1 MRTAGIVP
9 VGASYRVTGAKR
21 VIVDAATPLLP
32 PGFDDQ
38 PKRGFAM
45 PFGSW
50 LRGPLSDVL
59 EDTLSDRSLRSR
71 GLLDVREAA
80 SVRDSFLRGE
90 IGWAEPWLLMMIEL
104 WCRVVLE
111 GAPRAAGVGVR
122 AAVA

>member
-1 MRTAGIVP
+1 
-9 VGASYRVTGAKR
+9 
-21 VIVDAATPLLP
+21 
-32 PGFDDQ
+32 
-38 PKRGFAM
+38 M

-59 EDTLSDRSLRSR
+59 EDTLSDSSVRSR
-71 GLLDVREAA
+71 GLLDVHEAA
-80 SVRDSFLRGE
+80 GVRDAFLRGE

-111 GAPRAAGVGVR
+111 GAPSATGIDLR